1 MGKRISIYYLK
12 FIYLFLIGAISL
24 VIVDVLQLRIPG
36 IIGKIIDGID
46 ENTLVKSDLK
56 EFIQQMIIII
66 LIMFVGRFLWRI
78 AITGT
83 SHFVEADLKKK
94 MFKHLQ
100 TMSIEY
106 YTKNKN
112 GSTISLFTSDVRM
125 IRMYFGVGTLMIID
139 ALFLGIYTFYKMLKL
154 SVSLSLLSFIPLLC
168 IAIISGILGHIMN
181 LKFLDN
187 QKTYDEIT
195 SYGEESFRG
204 VPVIKAFA
212 RERLFMSKFKKLNL
226 EYKNKNLSLNKLSI
240 ALEIITEVLVWT
252 LGALIIGY
260 GGYLAYNYKVHGSG
274 DFSIGDLT
282 KFFSYFVIINWPMF
296 AVSRFI
302 DLHSQAKASAKRIN
316 KLFDENPVVYDKED
330 SKYIELKGESI
341 KFNNLSFNYPD
352 DEELVLKN
360 ISFEIK
366 KGEFIGVIGKTGSGK
381 SSLFDILLR
390 FYNCDKGMLYVDGY
404 DIMDLK
410 IKSINDLIG
419 YVDQENFMFSDS
431 IINNVCFAGEENNEE
446 LAISSMKMSNVYDNV
461 INFTNSY
468 NTILGERGVSI
479 SGGQKER
486 LAISR
491 ALYKDPNVLILDDSL
506 SAVDAQTEKE
516 IINLIKNYRK
526 DKITILSSNRI
537 SSVKKADNILV
548 LDKGKVVGFAPHDE
562 LLKNCEIYQEIYNLQ
577 LLEGGDFLE

>member
-366 KGEFIGVIGKTGSGK
+366 NGEFIGVIGKTGSGK

>member
-66 LIMFVGRFLWRI
+66 LIMFVGRFLWRV

-112 GSTISLFTSDVRM
+112 GSSISLFTSDVRM

-316 KLFDENPVVYDKED
+316 KLFDENPVVYDSKD

-431 IINNVCFAGEENNEE
+431 IINNVCFDGEENNEE
-446 LAISSMKMSNVYDNV
+446 LAISAMKMSNVYDNV

-486 LAISR
+486 FAISR

>member
-1 MGKRISIYYLK
+1 
-12 FIYLFLIGAISL
+12 
-24 VIVDVLQLRIPG
+24 
-36 IIGKIIDGID
+36 
-46 ENTLVKSDLK
+46 
-56 EFIQQMIIII
+56 
-66 LIMFVGRFLWRI
+66 
-78 AITGT
+78 
-83 SHFVEADLKKK
+83 
-94 MFKHLQ
+94 
-100 TMSIEY
+100 
-106 YTKNKN
+106 
-112 GSTISLFTSDVRM
+112 
-125 IRMYFGVGTLMIID
+125 
-139 ALFLGIYTFYKMLKL
+139 
-154 SVSLSLLSFIPLLC
+154 
-168 IAIISGILGHIMN
+168 
-181 LKFLDN
+181 
-187 QKTYDEIT
+187 
-195 SYGEESFRG
+195 
-204 VPVIKAFA
+204 
-212 RERLFMSKFKKLNL
+212 
-226 EYKNKNLSLNKLSI
+226 
-240 ALEIITEVLVWT
+240 
-252 LGALIIGY
+252 
-260 GGYLAYNYKVHGSG
+260 
-274 DFSIGDLT
+274 
-282 KFFSYFVIINWPMF
+282 MF

-316 KLFDENPVVYDKED
+316 KLFDEKPVVYDNED

-390 FYNCDKGMLYVDGY
+390 FYNCDKGMLYVDGH

-410 IKSINDLIG
+410 IKSVNDLIG

-431 IINNVCFAGEENNEE
+431 IINNVCFDGEENNEE

>member
-66 LIMFVGRFLWRI
+66 LIMFVGRFLWRV

-112 GSTISLFTSDVRM
+112 GSSISLFTSDVRM

-316 KLFDENPVVYDKED
+316 KLFDENPVVYDSKD

-352 DEELVLKN
+352 DEELVIKN
-360 ISFEIK
+360 INFEIK

-431 IINNVCFAGEENNEE
+431 IINNVCFDGEENNEE
-446 LAISSMKMSNVYDNV
+446 LAISAMKMSNVYDNV

-486 LAISR
+486 FAISR

>member
-154 SVSLSLLSFIPLLC
+154 SFSLSLLSFIPLLC

-366 KGEFIGVIGKTGSGK
+366 NGEFIGVIGKTGSGK